1 MRWGRGLVFV
11 LALASAAGAAI
22 IVRNAVRAPAPPA
35 QPRPET
41 AMAQVLVASRALAP
55 GQMVE
60 AKDLRWQ
67 PWPVAALPKDGIRR
81 GAGDEPPAFT
91 PAPARQPIAE
101 GEPVTDAKLA
111 RPGQGG
117 VMAAMIASGKRA
129 VAVAVRDESAAG
141 GFIQPLDR
149 VDVLWSQRASDNGGS
164 AKSTARTLLRGAKVL
179 AIGKAIGGGGRDTS
193 PAEGRTAT
201 LELTPGEARI
211 VADARASG
219 EISLALI
226 PAADIAGSAAAT
238 DEAGA
243 QESRARQTVQILKF
257 GRQATKRQEQ

>member
-1 MRWGRGLVFV
+1 MRWGRGLV
-11 LALASAAGAAI
+11 LALAFASATGAALL
-22 IVRNAVRAPAPPA
+22 VRNAVRRPASDS
-35 QPRPET
+35 QPRPEI
-41 AMAQVLVASRALAP
+41 AMAQVLVASHGFAA
-55 GQMVE
+55 GQTVE

-67 PWPVAALPKDGIRR
+67 PWPLASLPKGGTWR
-81 GAGDEPPAFT
+81 GAGEAAPTFT

-117 VMAAMIASGKRA
+117 VMAAMIAPGKRA

-149 VDVLWSQRASDNGGS
+149 VDVLWSQRAGDSGGNTKP
-164 AKSTARTLLRGAKVL
+164 AARTLLRGAKVL
-179 AIGKAIGGGGRDTS
+179 AIGKAIGGGRDTS
-193 PAEGRTAT
+193 SGEGRTAT

-211 VADARASG
+211 VADARAGG

-226 PAADIAGSAAAT
+226 PATDIAEASAAL
-238 DEAGA
+238 DDAGA
-243 QESRARQTVQILKF
+243 QETRPLQAVQILKF
-257 GRQATKRQEQ
+257 GRQTTKRQEQ